1 MTSVPARRVGA
12 PTPDDPG
19 GSWWNR
25 RMPRPTIARHDTTH
39 PLSPE
44 QAEAVLALARAAADH
59 DGSQPLSEQFRL
71 SVRAREHD
79 GVEHLLALGAN
90 GEVVGYAQ
98 CRTGEGNDEAPSGE
112 LVVDPTA
119 RRAGVG
125 TALLGALPDGIR
137 LWSHAVG
144 SAADAA
150 AGFASARGL
159 VPVRSLHVMGR
170 SLTGG
175 EPWADAAVDRTYAVR
190 TFEPGRDEDAWLA
203 LNAAAF
209 AHHPEQGSLRRADL
223 DQRMAE
229 PWWDPAGLILV
240 VEADDPDTLVASHWT
255 KVDPPGGDV
264 GEVYV
269 VAVSP
274 DHQGEGLGRAVTV
287 LGLDHLRSLGLD
299 RVVLYVDEENSAA
312 VRTYARLG
320 FEDVEVHRQYARQS
334 ADTPGDP
341 APTARR

>member
-1 MTSVPARRVGA
+1 
-12 PTPDDPG
+12 
-19 GSWWNR
+19 
-25 RMPRPTIARHDTTH
+25 MPRPTIARHDASS
-39 PLSPE
+39 PLPPPR
-44 QAEAVLALARAAADH
+44 AEAVLALARAAAEH
-59 DGSQPLSEQFRL
+59 DGSEPLSEQFRL

-79 GVEHLLALGAN
+79 GVEHVLALDDDGS
-90 GEVVGYAQ
+90 VVGYAQ
-98 CRTGEGNDEAPSGE
+98 SRAAGEADGAPSGE
-112 LVVDPTA
+112 LVVAPTA
-119 RRAGVG
+119 RRVGVG
-125 TALLGALPDGIR
+125 TALLEALPAGIR

-144 SAADAA
+144 AAADAA
-150 AGFASARGL
+150 SAFARAAGL

-175 EPWADAAVDRTYAVR
+175 DSWPEARVDARYAVR
-190 TFEPGRDEDAWLA
+190 SFEPGRDEEAWLA

-209 AHHPEQGSLRRADL
+209 AHHPEQGSLRRTDL
-223 DQRMAE
+223 DQRMGE

-240 VEADDPDTLVASHWT
+240 VEADHPDTLVASHWT

-299 RVVLYVDEENSAA
+299 RVVLYVDEENTTA
-312 VRTYARLG
+312 VHTYRRLG
-320 FEDVEVHRQYARQS
+320 FEDVEVHRQYARATS
-334 ADTPGDP
+334 ARPSDGDR
-341 APTARR
+341 TAHG

>member
-1 MTSVPARRVGA
+1 
-12 PTPDDPG
+12 
-19 GSWWNR
+19 
-25 RMPRPTIARHDTTH
+25 MPRPTVVRHDATQ
-39 PLSPE
+39 PLSSK
-44 QAEAVLALARAAADH
+44 QAEAVLALADAAAEH
-59 DGSQPLSEQFRL
+59 DGAPPLSEQFRL
-71 SVRAREHD
+71 SARAREHD
-79 GVEHLLALGAN
+79 GVVHLLALGPD

-98 CRTGEGNDEAPSGE
+98 SRAGEDGETPSGE
-112 LVVDPTA
+112 LVVAPRA
-119 RRAGVG
+119 RGAGVG
-125 TALLGALPDGIR
+125 TALLAALPDGIR

-144 SAADAA
+144 AAADAA
-150 AGFASARGL
+150 DGFAEARGL

-175 EPWADAAVDRTYAVR
+175 DPWPEASVDPRYAVR

-240 VEADDPDTLVASHWT
+240 VRADDPDTLVASHWT

-287 LGLDHLRSLGLD
+287 LGLDHLRSLGLA
-299 RVVLYVDEENSAA
+299 RVVLYVDEENAAA
-312 VRTYARLG
+312 VHTYRRLG
-320 FEDVEVHRQYARQS
+320 FDDVEVHRQYARGS
-334 ADTPGDP
+334 ATTPGD
-341 APTARR
+341 AATAHG

>member
-1 MTSVPARRVGA
+1 
-12 PTPDDPG
+12 
-19 GSWWNR
+19 
-25 RMPRPTIARHDTTH
+25 MPLPTIARHDAAD
-39 PLSPE
+39 PLPQE
-44 QAEAVLALARAAADH
+44 RADAVLALARAAAEH

-71 SVRAREHD
+71 SVRAREHE
-79 GVEHLLALGAN
+79 GVEHLVALAAG

-98 CRTGEGNDEAPSGE
+98 SRAADEGDAAPSGE
-112 LVVDPTA
+112 LVVAPTA

-125 TALLGALPDGIR
+125 TALLEALPDGIR

-144 SAADAA
+144 AA
-150 AGFASARGL
+150 AEGASAFARAAGL
-159 VPVRSLHVMGR
+159 VPVRALHVMGR

-175 EPWADAAVDRTYAVR
+175 DPWPDPAVDPRYAVR
-190 TFEPGRDEDAWLA
+190 SFEPGRDEDAWLA

-240 VEADDPDTLVASHWT
+240 VEVDDPDTLVASHWT

-274 DHQGEGLGRAVTV
+274 EHQGEGLGRAVTA
-287 LGLDHLRSLGLD
+287 LGLDHLRSLGLG
-299 RVVLYVDEENSAA
+299 RVVLYVDEENTAA
-312 VRTYARLG
+312 VRTYRRLG
-320 FEDVEVHRQYARQS
+320 FEDLEVHRQYAR
-334 ADTPGDP
+334 
-341 APTARR
+341 R